1 MPHSLPPDAPR
12 DPLDRPAL
20 RPLDPARLGALW
32 QSLLPMLE
40 SVRAQAAKLPPLSLS
55 AASPLTARESREEE
69 PAAEPEDSTP
79 RRDAQRDVLRDAFQ
93 SAMRERSSAE
103 LCAHLLARIGAE
115 NSIWN
120 AFSLAHGKE
129 AMAEAARA
137 DVARSVGIPRGPLHG
152 VPIAVKDNI
161 GVAGWP
167 RTASSLVLKDAV
179 SPADA
184 TVIARLR
191 NAGAV
196 PLGQTVMHELAFG
209 MTTINPHLGTVRN
222 PWDARR
228 ICGGSSGGSAAAVA
242 AGLVP
247 AALGSDTGGS
257 IRCPAALCGVAGFK
271 PSFGA
276 VSRHG
281 VVPLSYTLDTVGPL
295 AKSAAQCLAIHEA
308 IAGADPLDDATL
320 LYRPRFRPAPKLS
333 GLRIGL
339 PAPFFSDAMETSVR
353 EQVESAVERV
363 KKAGARVEAV
373 PFPELNALNNAA
385 SVTLLAEA
393 ASVFEWALARPEL
406 IGDDVRIRFEQGLL
420 IPAVDYHH
428 AQRLRAHW
436 MRQTESLFAEC
447 DLLLTPATPVV
458 APPIDDPYVALG
470 GQRVDART
478 AISRY
483 LRSINFLGLP
493 AMALP
498 CGIGSQGMPVAL
510 QLVGAFDEDEFVL
523 RASSLLEQVLEFT
536 AEPLA

>member
-1 MPHSLPPDAPR
+1 MPDRPPPDAPLN
-12 DPLDRPAL
+12 PLDSPML
-20 RPLDPARLGALW
+20 RPLDAARRSELR
-32 QSLLPMLE
+32 QSLQPMLE
-40 SVRAQAAKLPPLSLS
+40 SVRREASRLPSLSLP
-55 AASPLTARESREEE
+55 AASALTVRESLGE
-69 PAAEPEDSTP
+69 AGMTAPEGTP
-79 RRDAQRDVLRDAFQ
+79 TTHDAFRA
-93 SAMRERSSAE
+93 AMRERTSAE
-103 LCAHLLARIGAE
+103 LCAHLLKRMDAE
-115 NSIWN
+115 NARWN
-120 AFSLAHGKE
+120 AFSRVHGRE

-137 DVARSVGIPRGPLHG
+137 DISRSVGIPRGPLHG
-152 VPIAVKDNI
+152 VPFAVKENI

-179 SPADA
+179 SPTDA
-184 TVIARLR
+184 TVVLRLR

-196 PLGQTVMHELAFG
+196 MLGQTVMHELAFG
-209 MTTINPHLGTVRN
+209 MTSINPHLGAVRN

-242 AGLVP
+242 AGLAP

-257 IRCPAALCGVAGFK
+257 IRCPAAMCGIAGFK

-295 AKSAAQCLAIHEA
+295 ARSAAECLAIHET
-308 IAGADPLDDATL
+308 IAGPDPLDDATL
-320 LYRPRFRPAPKLS
+320 LFRPRFRAAPKLCS
-333 GLRIGL
+333 LRIGL
-339 PAPFFSDAMETSVR
+339 PAPFFSDAMEASVR

-363 KKAGARVEAV
+363 KKAGARVEEV
-373 PFPELNALNNAA
+373 PFPELSALNHAA

-393 ASVFEWALARPEL
+393 ATIFEWALTQPET
-406 IGDDVRIRFEQGLL
+406 IGDDVRSRFEQGLL

-436 MRQTESLFAEC
+436 MQQMESLFAEC
-447 DLLLTPATPVV
+447 DLLLTPASPVV
-458 APPIDDPYVALG
+458 APLIDDPYVELG

-498 CGIGSQGMPVAL
+498 CGTGDQGMPVAL
-510 QLVGAFDEDEFVL
+510 QLVGAFAEDEFVL
-523 RASSLLEQVLEFT
+523 RAATEIEKTLEF
-536 AEPLA
+536 AAAPPV